1 MILLTGATGFTGKF
15 VLEELVKRGAAVK
28 CFIRPTSK
36 GKLVSGKSISV
47 FEGNIKDPG
56 SWDSAL
62 EDVSGIINIVSFK
75 GGHIPILLDA
85 ACRNKVKRTLFIS
98 TTAIFTKL
106 NAESKK
112 MRVEVEKQ
120 IMSSSLCWTILRPTM
135 IYGTSGDRNIYRLIR
150 FVKRFPVHPILGK
163 GDKLIQPIYVKD
175 LARAIVTAY
184 YSDISERKVYNLA
197 GKKPVTYK
205 DCIKTVARVLG
216 KKEIIAPLP
225 LWASLFAV
233 KIAEF
238 IPLMPKFTTE
248 QVLRL
253 NEDKAF
259 SYRDAERD
267 FGFSPLSFEDGVREE
282 IEEYFLHPKSGA

>member
-15 VLEELVKRGAAVK
+15 VLEELVKRGAVVK
-28 CFIRPTSK
+28 CFIRPASR

-75 GGHIPILLDA
+75 GGHIPILIDA
-85 ACRNKVKRTLFIS
+85 AYRNEVKRTLFIS

-106 NAESKK
+106 NTESKK
-112 MRVEVEKQ
+112 MRVEAEKQ
-120 IMSSSLCWTILRPTM
+120 IMNSSLCWTILRPTM

-184 YSDISERKVYNLA
+184 YSGISERKVYNLA

-225 LWASLFAV
+225 LWVSLFAV

-238 IPLMPKFTTE
+238 IPLMPKLTAE